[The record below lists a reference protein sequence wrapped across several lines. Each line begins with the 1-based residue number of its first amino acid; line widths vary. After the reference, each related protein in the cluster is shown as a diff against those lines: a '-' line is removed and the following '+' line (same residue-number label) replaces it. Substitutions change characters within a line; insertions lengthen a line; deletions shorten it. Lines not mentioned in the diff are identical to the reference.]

1 MFKHNVTTTPGG
13 IVFASDPLFLSMSA
27 GKNVLYSSG
36 GEEFTFLMSSAGSV
50 NVSDVLEAWANPL
63 PEPSGASWLE
73 CVEDWSENCTRR
85 VFMYLPRQLPGT
97 QPRERFSTYVIP
109 GRTSSQNRELL
120 NGSNLFKARLLNEL
134 GNPFLSTRTHKGRI
148 ILKETELAP
157 LYFLQDNEIAESITL
172 HSPTGIPPVWAE
184 SGIEL
189 LAGWT
194 RHIGVYTI
202 DLQKARREIF
212 DRHGLLVS
220 EFTIKKGGRVA
231 AEIFIEAADPVKSRH
246 QLRFRNSFGVF
257 EVIELTGELTD
268 GVQFVD
274 VNSFKKFRAEFDR
287 FDDNRRR
294 QELESAL
301 TVSTG
306 PKRRR
311 ELLHLL
317 DALSSDEVW
326 LLGYGLNPVRVIPE
340 VKSVTVPERQ
350 EEPQSMELTLR
361 RVYNEP
367 AVMPEISKSNA
378 SYLRKIFTNVF
389 NNQFS

>member
-27 GKNVLYSSG
+27 GKNVLHSSG
-36 GEEFTFLMSSAGSV
+36 GEEFTFLMSSAGTV

-85 VFMYLPRQLPGT
+85 VFMYMPRQLPGT
-97 QPRERFSTYVIP
+97 PPRERFSTYVIP
-109 GRTSSQNRELL
+109 GRTSSQNHELL

-157 LYFLQDNEIAESITL
+157 LYFLQDHENAESITL

-184 SGIEL
+184 SGVEL
-189 LAGWT
+189 LAGRT

-231 AEIFIEAADPVKSRH
+231 AEIFIEAAAPVKSRH

-287 FDDNRRR
+287 FDDNRHRP
-294 QELESAL
+294 ELESAL

-350 EEPQSMELTLR
+350 EEPQSVELTLR

>member
-184 SGIEL
+184 SGVEL
-189 LAGWT
+189 LGGWT